1 MPTGTRKRRHR
12 KKKSNQ
18 PLRVGESI
26 LKTGRTV
33 GSGTKD
39 LLGKINSLFSKDS
52 VGRLPRF
59 KKLTFPFFIGALLV
73 LLAVIVFVA
82 NNQSIVVDR
91 VTVSIPGLPADL
103 EGYKILVLSDLQGE
117 TFGEGQ
123 STLLR
128 VINGLSYNLVL
139 ITGDM
144 VGTSGDPQPF
154 YELLEGMTANR
165 KTYFIAGDSDPGP
178 LLDKPRDLESGT
190 LEEFVL
196 ADWILGAQERGAVY
210 VDKPI
215 SFTVRDATVWLTPAY
230 MLSVNASDE
239 IAKLKLEYNT
249 EAEMIIDGDEEMK
262 KIYPFTAYRYNRMQA
277 LYDALARMG
286 ENDLHLSLS
295 HIPVTLEYIATAQ
308 ANSAVTREN
317 RPSFLRMVDLVLA
330 GHYCGGVWKLPFIG
344 TLYIPDESAARYGW
358 LPDQSQVQGL
368 TAMNSAYQY
377 VSAGLGCTNAVKV
390 PPVRLFNNSQVT
402 VITLTA
408 TLTEL
413 K

>member
-1 MPTGTRKRRHR
+1 MPIGERKKKHR
-12 KKKSNQ
+12 KKKNRE
-18 PLRVGESI
+18 PIRVGESI
-26 LKTGRTV
+26 LKTGRSVQSTTRTV
-33 GSGTKD
+33 VEKA
-39 LLGKINSLFSKDS
+39 NALFSRDS
-52 VGRLPRF
+52 IGRLPRF
-59 KKLTFPFFIGALLV
+59 KKITFPTFIAGFFVLV
-73 LLAVIVFVA
+73 LLIAFVA

-91 VTVSIPGLPADL
+91 VTVSIPGLPSDL

-117 TFGEGQ
+117 SFGEGQ

-128 VINGLSYNLVL
+128 TINGLSYNLVL

-144 VGTSGDPQPF
+144 VGPSGDPEPC
-154 YELLEGMTANR
+154 YELLDGMTANR
-165 KTYFIAGDSDPGP
+165 KTFFIAGDSDPGP
-178 LLDKPRDLESGT
+178 LLEAPRDLESGT
-190 LEEFVL
+190 LEQYVL

-215 SFTVRDATVWLTPAY
+215 SFTVRDATVWLTPSY

-249 EAEMIIDGDEEMK
+249 EAEMIIDGDEETK
-262 KIYPFTAYRYNRMQA
+262 KIYPFTAYRYARMQS

-308 ANSAVTREN
+308 ANSTVTSEN
-317 RPSFLRMVDLVLA
+317 RPSFLRMVDLVVS
-330 GHYCGGVWKLPFIG
+330 GHYCGGVWKLPFLG
-344 TLYIPDESAARYGW
+344 AVYIPDESAPRYGW
-358 LPDQSQVQGL
+358 LPEKSRVQGL

-377 VSAGLGCTNAVKV
+377 ISAGLGSTRDVKV